1 MVILM
6 KTGILFAQGPFGKES
21 YKVRI
26 IRKFLG
32 FYQIEAMRITHLSTR
47 AKYLMAGDR
56 CWVPGYAIRLSS
68 ADYKNSIE

>member
-1 MVILM
+1 MN
-6 KTGILFAQGPFGKES
+6 TGILCVQGPFGKES

-26 IRKFLG
+26 IRRFLG
-32 FYQIEAMRITHLSTR
+32 FYRIEALRITRLSAR

-68 ADYKNSIE
+68 AAYKDAIE